1 MKRLIEVEIFG
12 QTFTVNSE
20 ENEAYVRELASYVN
34 QHMRQI
40 AENTKTVVP
49 LRVAIMAALSI
60 ADEWS
65 KANQRET
72 EIRQEAERL
81 SALLLDPTESSE
93 RVDDQLDGRR
103 VIS

>member
-1 MKRLIEVEIFG
+1 
-12 QTFTVNSE
+12 
-20 ENEAYVRELASYVN
+20 
-34 QHMRQI
+34 
-40 AENTKTVVP
+40 
-49 LRVAIMAALSI
+49 MAALSI